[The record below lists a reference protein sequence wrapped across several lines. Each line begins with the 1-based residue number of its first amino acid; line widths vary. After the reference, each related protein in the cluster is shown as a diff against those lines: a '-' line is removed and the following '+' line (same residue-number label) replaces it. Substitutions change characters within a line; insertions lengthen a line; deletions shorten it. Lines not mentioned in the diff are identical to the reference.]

1 MPPCRVVTFKIGAQI
16 VSILAEY
23 LPVILDNAIKTE
35 QERFMKAIEDNLRA
49 EDILRLIPI
58 THPTT
63 NFVDAAIPGVSR
75 YPVDRLTRYI
85 DHAAWMAIAMTCY
98 SRNPVSV
105 PELAVF
111 RRPDMGGASAAS
123 ILEVEGWID
132 RLAPEV
138 QMELFPDRFEQC

>member
-1 MPPCRVVTFKIGAQI
+1 MTFKIGGQD
-16 VSILAEY
+16 VSILADY
-23 LPVILDNAIKTE
+23 LPTILENCIRKE

-49 EDILRLIPI
+49 EDILQLIPI

-75 YPVDRLTRYI
+75 YPVDSLTRFI
-85 DHAAWMAIAMTCY
+85 DHAAWLAIAMTCY
-98 SRNPVSV
+98 SHNPDSV

-111 RRPDMGGASAAS
+111 TRPDMGGASAAN
-123 ILEVEGWID
+123 IREVVGWTE

-138 QMELFPDRFEQC
+138 QMTLFPHRFEQC